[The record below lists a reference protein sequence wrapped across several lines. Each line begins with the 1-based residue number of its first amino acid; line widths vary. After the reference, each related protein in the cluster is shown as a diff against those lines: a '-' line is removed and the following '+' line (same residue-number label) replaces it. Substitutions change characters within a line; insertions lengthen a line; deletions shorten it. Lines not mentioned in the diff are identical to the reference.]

1 MSVLHAKRHIIIIGN
16 IVSCILNNNRWAWMC
31 CVIKHIQSMI
41 AIEAIALAIR
51 NYTLFI
57 HFVQLFPLLFLAIL
71 LAFSSCSS
79 LNSITTM
86 QAHAGDVSRVSCS
99 LHADRDKKQCDSH
112 VAVRFTSI
120 RTFKSITITKHSMQN
135 KKKNIQG
142 KQAKKCRWLFKF
154 PVCCYISIFLV
165 TTNSIV
171 WHSAIVHRNLYSEPL
186 WNELIRPP
194 PDYMVW
200 LRTT

>member
-1 MSVLHAKRHIIIIGN
+1 MGGHSFISTDNCIIGYAVVGDDAVARDSIYMWRKEWQRQFGCMRFEMSVLHAKRHIIIIGN

-99 LHADRDKKQCDSH
+99 LHVDRDKKQCDSH

-120 RTFKSITITKHSMQN
+120 RTFKSITITKHSM
-135 KKKNIQG
+135 
-142 KQAKKCRWLFKF
+142 
-154 PVCCYISIFLV
+154 
-165 TTNSIV
+165 
-171 WHSAIVHRNLYSEPL
+171 
-186 WNELIRPP
+186 
-194 PDYMVW
+194 
-200 LRTT
+200 